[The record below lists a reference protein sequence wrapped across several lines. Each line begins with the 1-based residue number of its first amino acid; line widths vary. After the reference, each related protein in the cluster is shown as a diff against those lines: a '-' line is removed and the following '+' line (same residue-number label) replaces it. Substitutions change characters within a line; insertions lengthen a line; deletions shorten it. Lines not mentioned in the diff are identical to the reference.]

1 MRFRTDRALLLAAFL
16 VLAGVP
22 FAAYAQEAP
31 AAATAA
37 EVKPPA
43 VWDIVSIKPHKPGD
57 EDVSERYAPSTYS
70 GKNVSFK
77 MLISRAYNV
86 KQWLI
91 FGLPSW
97 ASDQHWDI
105 EAKVSEP
112 DMNTLRKLTNEQ
124 RRAMVLALL
133 KDHVGLVAH
142 KESKMQPVF
151 EMRVAPDGAKVKE
164 VPPPPT
170 AESGEK
176 PKQGGSQVTID
187 DGTISGRGMSML
199 ELADALSYQ
208 VERNIVDRTGLKADY
223 GYIVDLHWT
232 PEQRDKGNDNGTG
245 TDAPPPFFEAVH
257 EQLGLKMTPGKAE
270 VPTVVVDHIQMP
282 EAN

>member
-1 MRFRTDRALLLAAFL
+1 MRFRSYRTLLLAAFL

-22 FAAYAQEAP
+22 FVAHAQEP
-31 AAATAA
+31 QAAADSAA
-37 EVKPPA
+37 KKAAP

-57 EDVSERYAPSTYS
+57 DNVSERYAPSTYS
-70 GKNVSFK
+70 GQNVSFK

-91 FGLPSW
+91 FGLPAW
-97 ASDQHWDI
+97 ANDQRWDI
-105 EAKVSEP
+105 EAKVSDP
-112 DMNTLRKLTNEQ
+112 DMKQLRNLTREE
-124 RRAMVLALL
+124 RRGMVLALL
-133 KDHVGLVAH
+133 RDHVGLVAH
-142 KESKMQPVF
+142 QETKVQPVF

-164 VPPPPT
+164 VPAPT
-170 AESGEK
+170 VSENGEK
-176 PKQGGSQVTID
+176 PRQSSQTTID
-187 DGTISGRGMSML
+187 DGSIVGKGMSML

-232 PEQRDKGNDNGTG
+232 PEQRDKGNDNGSG
-245 TDAPPPFFEAVH
+245 TDAPPPFFEAVR

-270 VPTVVVDHIQMP
+270 VPTVVVDHMQMP

>member
-1 MRFRTDRALLLAAFL
+1 MRFRSYRTLLLAAFL

-22 FAAYAQEAP
+22 FVAHAQEP
-31 AAATAA
+31 QAA
-37 EVKPPA
+37 A

-57 EDVSERYAPSTYS
+57 DNVSERYAPSTYS
-70 GKNVSFK
+70 GQNVSFK

-91 FGLPSW
+91 FGLPAW
-97 ASDQHWDI
+97 ANDQRWDI
-105 EAKVSEP
+105 EAKVSDP
-112 DMNTLRKLTNEQ
+112 DMKQLRNLTREE
-124 RRAMVLALL
+124 RRGMVLALL
-133 KDHVGLVAH
+133 RDHVGLVAH
-142 KESKMQPVF
+142 QETKVQPVF

-164 VPPPPT
+164 VPAPT
-170 AESGEK
+170 VSENGEK
-176 PKQGGSQVTID
+176 PRQSSQTTID
-187 DGTISGRGMSML
+187 DGSIVGKGMSML

-232 PEQRDKGNDNGTG
+232 PEQRDKGNDNGSG
-245 TDAPPPFFEAVH
+245 TDAPPPFFEAVR

-270 VPTVVVDHIQMP
+270 VPTVVVDHMQMP

>member
-1 MRFRTDRALLLAAFL
+1 MCLRPHRTLLLTAFL

-22 FAAYAQEAP
+22 FVAHAQQP
-31 AAATAA
+31 HAAADSAA
-37 EVKPPA
+37 KKAVP

-57 EDVSERYAPSTYS
+57 DNVSERYTPATYS
-70 GKNVSFK
+70 GTNVSFK

-91 FGLPSW
+91 FGMPAW
-97 ASDQHWDI
+97 ASDKRWDI

-112 DMNTLRKLTNEQ
+112 EMKQLRNLTREE
-124 RRAMVLALL
+124 RRGMVLALL
-133 KDHVGLVAH
+133 RDHVGLVAH
-142 KESKMQPVF
+142 QESKMQPVF

-164 VPPPPT
+164 VPAPT
-170 AESGEK
+170 VSENGTK
-176 PKQGGSQVTID
+176 PKQGSQTTID
-187 DGTISGRGMSML
+187 DGSIVGKGMSML

-232 PEQRDKGNDNGTG
+232 PEERDKGNDNGSG
-245 TDAPPPFFEAVH
+245 TDAPPPFFEAVR

-270 VPTVVVDHIQMP
+270 VPTVVVEHMQMP